1 MLFWHNRAEIE
12 SAAMRQRVE
21 FPSNGHTCQ
30 GYFAAPESGKGPA
43 VVVIQEWWGL
53 VEHIEDLVDRF
64 AAAGFV
70 ALAPDLFHGA
80 TTKSPDDATKLLME
94 LDAERAVQE
103 IAGAGAYL
111 LARPECSSTKYGVVG
126 FCMGGALAQYA
137 ATKDA
142 NNVGAAVSFYGG
154 FKQVAPQWDDL
165 QAPILL
171 IYGEDDK
178 GVPPEHG
185 RELQAKLQ
193 KLGKNAE
200 LLIYPKANHAFFND
214 TRPEVHNPEAAAD
227 AWNRT
232 LELFRRSL

>member
-1 MLFWHNRAEIE
+1 
-12 SAAMRQRVE
+12 MRDRVE

-53 VEHIEDLVDRF
+53 VEHIEDLVNRF

-70 ALAPDLFHGA
+70 AIAPDLYHGQ

-94 LDAERAVQE
+94 LDVERAAKE
-103 IAGAGAYL
+103 IAGAGKYL
-111 LARPECSSTKYGVVG
+111 LGRPECSSAKYGVVG

-137 ATKDA
+137 ATNDPA
-142 NNVGAAVSFYGG
+142 NVGAAVSFYGG
-154 FKQVAPQWDDL
+154 FKQLTPKWEEL

-178 GVPPEHG
+178 GVPAETG
-185 RELQAKLQ
+185 RALHAKLE

-200 LLIYPKANHAFFND
+200 LVVYPNANHAFFND
-214 TRPEVHNPEAAAD
+214 TRPEVHNPDAAAD
-227 AWNRT
+227 AWTRT
-232 LELFRRSL
+232 VELFRRSL